1 MIPVLPFYT
10 CFICFLPIF
19 SNISKEI
26 YRHRKETGEKRCE
39 RKQKERE
46 RERSGAGESPATG
59 PTPARLPHTE
69 TKSPSLGFPAR
80 VPIKTSSSG
89 NFRLTFLS
97 CMLAIWLDRLSMNL
111 NVTSHADLW
120 SRLPPARFQ

>member
-46 RERSGAGESPATG
+46 REIRS
-59 PTPARLPHTE
+59 R
-69 TKSPSLGFPAR
+69 R
-80 VPIKTSSSG
+80 ISG
-89 NFRLTFLS
+89 NRPHLCSPPTHRNEV
-97 CMLAIWLDRLSMNL
+97 AE
-111 NVTSHADLW
+111 
-120 SRLPPARFQ
+120 SRFPG